1 MQNKDSPGRQLF
13 RCSSKLGRQLLV
25 IDLTEFGGK
34 LLEFLEGFDELSS
47 GAIQISLTEMMQADS
62 GLD

>member
-13 RCSSKLGRQLLV
+13 RCSAKLGRQLLV
-25 IDLTEFGGK
+25 IDLAEFGGK